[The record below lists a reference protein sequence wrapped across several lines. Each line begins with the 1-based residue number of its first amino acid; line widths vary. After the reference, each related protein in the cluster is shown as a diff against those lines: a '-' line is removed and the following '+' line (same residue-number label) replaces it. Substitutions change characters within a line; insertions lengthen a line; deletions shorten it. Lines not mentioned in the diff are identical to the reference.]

1 MLIYNILS
9 IFSSVSVHHSS
20 KNRGPKPRD
29 LSTISRSENPRT
41 NWVKQLLVKNTNKT
55 TKTTQTNKTKTQN
68 QIKLKLKYFKLY
80 RTIVIQLS
88 VSIFRNILSKFLFQE
103 PELSPVFQEYSFR
116 NSYFSSQ
123 IVLGT
128 LFLRTDS
135 SELLLGSEEID
146 LTPRSEQCFSGI
158 HHLQALL

>member
-1 MLIYNILS
+1 MIVLIYNILS

-41 NWVKQLLVKNTNKT
+41 NWVKQLLVKTQNK
-55 TKTTQTNKTKTQN
+55 NKNKTQN
-68 QIKLKLKYFKLY
+68 QIKTKLKYFKLY
-80 RTIVIQLS
+80 KTFVIQLS
-88 VSIFRNILSKFLFQE
+88 VSKFKNILNTFLFQE
-103 PELSPVFQEYSFR
+103 SELSLVFQGYSFK
-116 NSYFSSQ
+116 NVYFSSR

-135 SELLLGSEEID
+135 SELLLGSEELD
-146 LTPRSEQCFSGI
+146 LTPRS
-158 HHLQALL
+158 A